1 MRFVLDILGL
11 FVAVIG
17 AASIT
22 RDKPGSFRPLHI
34 LINELPWVPSL
45 FGTLLAVLGLRRR
58 RKPWAGILLGGAGIL
73 LGGVGALLAS
83 NTFLRWRAATDD
95 MESAFKA
102 GFGKDY
108 LERIPPVA
116 RERLPSKRVSLGN
129 SLGGSAR
136 RDQGK
141 LIRDIEFAR
150 PDGHSL
156 YLDVY
161 KPSVPPAIGDQYPA
175 VIVIHGGGWRN
186 GDKYE
191 YFESHSRHLA
201 AQGYVVFDIQY
212 RLAPTT
218 RWPGQLEDVKA
229 AIRWVKKHAD
239 DYQLDPESILLLGRS
254 AGAHL
259 ALMVV
264 CCPDEDTRIRGV
276 VSVYGPTELR
286 WEGLAPDSPIIELM
300 GGPYESLKA
309 AYETQGGLR
318 NSVPCCSGTGRAAA
332 DPDDQAAWM
341 RWCRIPT
348 VIFSRVAFI
357 CWVAPLHCSASRG
370 HGMALTQF
378 TLAWA
383 RRLPSIILTDSWHGV
398 PMPPKD
404 ITETIY
410 SAPLPR
416 RPETGLLAWQATIGY
431 INLQY
436 NLDARLELMVQP
448 KEADQNWSA
457 AAEWG
462 QNHEESTDEPTIGAA
477 LRELWNEISRKH
489 IIFASREAVARKP
502 AGYADDEWLDKETSL
517 LLSRLLDAARLVYK
531 TEWRLKRVAAE
542 AVISIHRTAQRPF
555 SR

>member
-11 FVAVIG
+11 IVAVIG

-45 FGTLLAVLGLRRR
+45 FGTLLVALGLRRR
-58 RKPWAGILLGGAGIL
+58 RKPWAGIL

-108 LERIPPVA
+108 LERIPPSA
-116 RERLPSKRVSLGN
+116 RERLPLKRVSLGN

-150 PDGHSL
+150 PDGQAL
-156 YLDVY
+156 CLDVY
-161 KPSVPPAIGDQYPA
+161 KPSVAPAIGERYPA

-229 AIRWVKKHAD
+229 AIRWVRQHAD
-239 DYQLDPESILLLGRS
+239 DYQLDPGSILLLGRS

-286 WEGLAPDSPIIELM
+286 WEGLAPDSPIIDLM
-300 GGPYESLKA
+300 GGPYESLKTV
-309 AYETQGGLR
+309 YETASPVAQAREGLPPILMIEGGMDAL
-318 NSVPCCSGTGRAAA
+318 VPNTHGDLFSGRLYMLGSPFALL
-332 DPDDQAAWM
+332 
-341 RWCRIPT
+341 RIPW
-348 VIFSRVAFI
+348 SRHGFDAVYFGMGAQVAQYYIDRF
-357 CWVAPLHCSASRG
+357 
-370 HGMALTQF
+370 
-378 TLAWA
+378 LAW
-383 RRLPSIILTDSWHGV
+383 
-398 PMPPKD
+398 
-404 ITETIY
+404 
-410 SAPLPR
+410 SA
-416 RPETGLLAWQATIGY
+416 Y
-431 INLQY
+431 
-436 NLDARLELMVQP
+436 
-448 KEADQNWSA
+448 A
-457 AAEWG
+457 A
-462 QNHEESTDEPTIGAA
+462 
-477 LRELWNEISRKH
+477 
-489 IIFASREAVARKP
+489 
-502 AGYADDEWLDKETSL
+502 
-517 LLSRLLDAARLVYK
+517 
-531 TEWRLKRVAAE
+531 
-542 AVISIHRTAQRPF
+542 
-555 SR
+555 